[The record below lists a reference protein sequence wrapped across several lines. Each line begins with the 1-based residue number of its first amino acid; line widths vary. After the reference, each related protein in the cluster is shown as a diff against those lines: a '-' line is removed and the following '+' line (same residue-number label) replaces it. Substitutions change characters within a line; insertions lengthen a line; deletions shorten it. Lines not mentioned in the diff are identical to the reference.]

1 MSAPTTAGPTT
12 SPLRSERRHHPL
24 GDWPLACG
32 HTITGAQISYL
43 QLGELNAERSNL
55 ILVPTSYGARPED
68 LAWLAGPVLDPQRW
82 CIVIAG
88 QFGNGASS
96 SPSTSG
102 MGLAEQGWVVQHRD
116 NVAAQRQL
124 LQEVFGVE
132 RLPLIYGWSMGAQQA
147 YQWAV
152 EHPLGVERICCV
164 CGTAR
169 TSPHNRL
176 FCLSLRQALTA
187 DRHWNGSGFDGD
199 PEQGLRT
206 YALIYAS
213 WAASQPFFRTI
224 AEPIE
229 EHVEQQWLPH
239 YRRHDPRDLIAM
251 LDTWLAHDVAPGG
264 DLAAALGRIR
274 ARTAVVAGSHDL
286 YFTPEDLAAEAAAI
300 PGASFHQIA
309 SLLGHR
315 AGNPHS
321 SPAEQRQLRSI
332 VDHLLQQPPHV

>member
-1 MSAPTTAGPTT
+1 MSATPAAAP
-12 SPLRSERRHHPL
+12 PQQQRIQHPL
-24 GDWPLACG
+24 GDWQLECG
-32 HTITGAQISYL
+32 HTIAAAQISAV
-43 QLGELNAERSNL
+43 QIGELNAERSNL

-88 QFGNGASS
+88 MFGNGASS
-96 SPSTSG
+96 SPSNSA
-102 MGLAEQGWVVQHRD
+102 MGLAEQGWVVSHRD
-116 NVAAQRQL
+116 NVAAQRRL
-124 LQEVFGVE
+124 LAEHYGVA

-152 EHPLGVERICCV
+152 DHPELVERICCV
-164 CGTAR
+164 CGSAR

-187 DRHWNGSGFDGD
+187 DGHWNGAGFEAA

-213 WAASQPFFRTI
+213 WAASQPFFRSI
-224 AEPIE
+224 GEPVE
-229 EHVEQQWLPH
+229 EHVERQWLPH
-239 YRRHDPRDLIAM
+239 YQRHDPRDLIAM
-251 LDTWLAHDVAPGG
+251 LDTWLAHDVAGG
-264 DLAAALGRIR
+264 GELAQTLGRIQ

-286 YFTPEDLAAEAAAI
+286 YFTPADLEADAAAI
-300 PGASFHQIA
+300 SGARFQVIESE
-309 SLLGHR
+309 LGHR

-321 SPAEQRQLRSI
+321 SPPEQGQLRA
-332 VDHLLQQPPHV
+332 VVAELLAVAPPF

>member
-1 MSAPTTAGPTT
+1 MSAST
-12 SPLRSERRHHPL
+12 SSLPRSKRLNHPL

-32 HTITGAQISYL
+32 HTIADAQISYL
-43 QLGELNAERSNL
+43 QNGELNADHSNL

-68 LAWLAGPVLDPQRW
+68 LAWLVGPVFDPRRW

-96 SPSTSG
+96 SPSNSP
-102 MGLAEQGWVVQHRD
+102 MGLAEQGWVVSHRD
-116 NVAAQRQL
+116 NVAAQRHL
-124 LQEVFGVE
+124 LREVFGVE

-152 EHPLGVERICCV
+152 DHPERVERICCV

-187 DRHWNGSGFDGD
+187 DRHWTGSGFDAP
-199 PEQGLRT
+199 PEEGLRT

-213 WAASQPFFRTI
+213 WAASQPFFRTV

-229 EHVEQQWLPH
+229 QHVEQQWLPH

-264 DLAAALGRIR
+264 DLGAALSRIR
-274 ARTAVVAGSHDL
+274 ARTTVVAGSHDL
-286 YFTPEDLAAEAAAI
+286 YFIPDDLAAEAAAI
-300 PGASFHQIA
+300 PGATFHRIE
-309 SLLGHR
+309 SELGHR

-321 SPAEQRQLRSI
+321 SAPEQQRLRSI
-332 VDHLLQQPPHV
+332 VDALLASEPAL